1 MKTKAIVIF
10 LLATFFISGQIL
22 FFKLSSE
29 HIDHVIKRNSDIAQ
43 RMIDENLSR
52 EDLKKSCNAV
62 LYAQLHKYHGTQV
75 KDHIMIN
82 IFTVILI
89 SLVPFAKTKE
99 K

>member
-1 MKTKAIVIF
+1 
-10 LLATFFISGQIL
+10 
-22 FFKLSSE
+22 
-29 HIDHVIKRNSDIAQ
+29 
-43 RMIDENLSR
+43 MIDENLSR